1 MKNESEHTPSYI
13 PSLLQLKCP
22 RCRKGNMF
30 IERSAYRKGFM
41 KMHDTCPVCGQKM
54 EIEPSF
60 YYGTGYVS
68 YSLTVA
74 LTVATFIAWWVLIG
88 FSFSDNRFFYWIGFN
103 AVFLIA
109 LQPYLMRLSRTV
121 WLSFFV
127 KYRRDAANSKEA
139 VMPQS

>member
-1 MKNESEHTPSYI
+1 MKNDPDHKPSFI
-13 PSLLQLKCP
+13 PSLLKLKCP
-22 RCRKGNMF
+22 RCRKGDMF
-30 IERSAYRKGFM
+30 IHKSSYQKGFM
-41 KMHDTCPVCGQKM
+41 KMHDRCPVCGQVM

-88 FSFSDNRFFYWIGFN
+88 FSFKDHRFFYWIGFN

-127 KYRRDAANSKEA
+127 KYRSGSVAEN
-139 VMPQS
+139 QS

>member
-1 MKNESEHTPSYI
+1 MF
-13 PSLLQLKCP
+13 LQ
-22 RCRKGNMF
+22 N
-30 IERSAYRKGFM
+30 SSYRKGFM
-41 KMHDTCPVCGQKM
+41 KMHDNCPVCGQKM
-54 EIEPSF
+54 ELEPSF

-68 YSLTVA
+68 YSITVA

-88 FSFSDNRFFYWIGFN
+88 FSFKDNRFFYWIAFN

-127 KYRRDAANSKEA
+127 KYNREAAHQGKSEQA
-139 VMPQS
+139 VLPQT